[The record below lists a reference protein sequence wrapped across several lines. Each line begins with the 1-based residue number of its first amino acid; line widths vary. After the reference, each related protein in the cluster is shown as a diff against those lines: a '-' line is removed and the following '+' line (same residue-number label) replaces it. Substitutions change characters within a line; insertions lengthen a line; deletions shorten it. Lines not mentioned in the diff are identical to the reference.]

1 MAKCCGSSLAGFQQ
15 MLRNLL
21 VTLVDQLNDFVHEVQ
36 PDIRELARYSAIV
49 QFLHRKAYTELE
61 ALLLGGPGV
70 DDYLIAQVLYRIL
83 QIPSNLFLHVRVPAF
98 LDLSYIRLSLNL
110 ILLYHKQE

>member
-21 VTLVDQLNDFVHEVQ
+21 VAKVGQLDNLESKVGANCGYRAFLPDDGEGHTKLEVLFLGC
-36 PDIRELARYSAIV
+36 PGIDADLMLDY
-49 QFLHRKAYTELE
+49 LHR
-61 ALLLGGPGV
+61 V
-70 DDYLIAQVLYRIL
+70 L
-83 QIPSNLFLHVRVPAF
+83 QISLYFFLHVCVPTF
-98 LDLSYIRLSLNL
+98 LDLSYIRLLFNL